1 MQMMKIRSD
10 LPIKYRLNI
19 YNDELVQDEFS
30 ALYNILQYLLK
41 VNENKN
47 KELKLNSLKFTTNS
61 LKYIFGEKIKDDEFK
76 CNLIKKIKYLIQE
89 KYIEV
94 KGENFFI
101 TQLAINYFYEIND

>member
-1 MQMMKIRSD
+1 MKLKQD
-10 LPIKYRLNI
+10 LPIKYYLNV
-19 YNDELVQDEFS
+19 YNEEDLQDDLVILF
-30 ALYNILQYLLK
+30 NISQYLIK
-41 VNENKN
+41 VAEIKSKTLDFEN
-47 KELKLNSLKFTTNS
+47 LKFTTAS